1 MTNML
6 SIPIPSNKNGITEC
20 TGPKNKPKAE
30 PRPKHTIIPIM
41 TALNRVRSGFK
52 FQVGLVKKTIRK
64 IVYCLWSRQKLG
76 TIIDNNALTKVLEAT
91 AQQA

>member
-41 TALNRVRSGFK
+41 TALNRVRSIFEFQIELSSQGK
-52 FQVGLVKKTIRK
+52 FCERECIYFHTSTLFRLHWE
-64 IVYCLWSRQKLG
+64 YM
-76 TIIDNNALTKVLEAT
+76 
-91 AQQA
+91 